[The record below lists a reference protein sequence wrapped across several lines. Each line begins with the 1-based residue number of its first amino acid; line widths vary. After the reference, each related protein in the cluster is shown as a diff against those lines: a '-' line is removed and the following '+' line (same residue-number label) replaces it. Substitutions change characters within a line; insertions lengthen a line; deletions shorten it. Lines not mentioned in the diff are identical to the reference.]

1 LKKILIT
8 AHSSAVT
15 ESLAEILRRK
25 YKVFTCGS
33 DRLFAAIE
41 HIRPDALIVDI
52 TLLGID
58 GLIDLRHAA
67 CIPPVL
73 FIIANIL
80 TEQLLL
86 TAQEVGTNYIV
97 RIPFSLDAM
106 AQRLDNLLGE

>member
-1 LKKILIT
+1 MKKILIA

-15 ESLAEILRRK
+15 ESLAEILRQK

-33 DRLFAAIE
+33 DHLFAAIE

-58 GLIDLRHAA
+58 GLIDLHNAA
-67 CIPPVL
+67 CIPQVL
-73 FIIANIL
+73 FIITNIL

-86 TAQEVGTNYIV
+86 TAQEVGANYIA
-97 RIPFSLDAM
+97 RAPFSLDAM
-106 AQRLDNLLGE
+106 AQRLDDLLSK